1 MPSSA
6 DVGGFQAILCFHPK
20 PHIPSHLG
28 LPPSNDYEEKAYL
41 QVTSPDQCFVQ
52 QNQAH
57 RSHSMQIT
65 VTEYLILLSYIET
78 EWMRL
83 SSKLESQLITMR
95 EGTDPV
101 FMSGHL
107 KFYNHGSSHF
117 RVSLSSRLV
126 LAASIDSRSSGNK
139 IKAWLERRPMSD
151 QNDYQEMELPMP
163 SLMLLTQDTAGI
175 KALVEQMTAYKSRSR
190 KRSKSVV
197 P

>member
-1 MPSSA
+1 
-6 DVGGFQAILCFHPK
+6 
-20 PHIPSHLG
+20 
-28 LPPSNDYEEKAYL
+28 
-41 QVTSPDQCFVQ
+41 
-52 QNQAH
+52 
-57 RSHSMQIT
+57 
-65 VTEYLILLSYIET
+65 
-78 EWMRL
+78 
-83 SSKLESQLITMR
+83 
-95 EGTDPV
+95 
-101 FMSGHL
+101 
-107 KFYNHGSSHF
+107 
-117 RVSLSSRLV
+117 V